1 MSEQFYGATPCAF
14 QSPGSSPRSSFARVW
29 ASRPARAVTALSLAA
44 TLALAS
50 AGPAAAVMVP
60 TAIPAASSG
69 AQSTIGKL
77 GARPGATRLPV
88 SITDSVNASVDVGT
102 GNVMVSIAGLPVSGV
117 GAVGL
122 VNNSQSPNHSAS
134 SALPQGFEL
143 TAGSSGSLSTV
154 DGGVLYTGGD
164 GFSAKFTAS
173 GTAFTPPKGVK
184 ADLVKTT
191 SGYTLTSRTSG
202 QVSTFNADGQ
212 LTSVADRNGNKTGYA
227 YTNGALSKVTG
238 SSGPAGARTAT
249 ITTSASEV
257 KVSQTSGNET
267 RTVLFQKDD
276 TNDLSA
282 FVDANGQR
290 TEFETWGGQ
299 VRKITSPD
307 GQKTRFEY
315 DDQNRLTKLIRV
327 SETTDDSITRL
338 SYTSDTQTLVAGP
351 NTDQSKPV
359 GSVPRST
366 FTLDASDHVTKASD
380 PMGRSKDASYTAD
393 FDIAS
398 TTSGSGASAG
408 TTTNTFGA
416 NAGQSLTKSASPTG
430 AASSL
435 DYGNTASATKYLPTA
450 GTDPAGNKS
459 TYTYNGTG
467 NMLSSAQAGGTPA
480 AVTYNADGTVATAT
494 APGNGTNATKYTY
507 DGNKQL
513 TKITPV
519 TGTTLGAQALTY
531 DVWGRT
537 ASVTDGRGNTISY
550 GYDRMGR
557 VLKESYSDGTPA
569 VSYSYDADGHQ
580 TKRVDG
586 SGTTSMGFDEFG
598 RLVKRDHSAVGEEV
612 TYGYDRASNLTSVHD
627 GRGTTKYDF
636 DASGTP
642 TTIWYDSYGKKE
654 RMDIAT
660 DDRGRRTDMWMETNA
675 DHSVWAAHQH
685 MDYDKSGRVSRT
697 VAKVGKGEG
706 TNTTVQDKTYC
717 YTAGTTPA
725 GGCTGGAGSDRAKIA
740 WVKDAV
746 DSSNTVF
753 TYDTKGQVTK
763 AVRAGGT
770 DPRTYTYTYDARGNR
785 LTSAKTEDYTAT
797 NFTFNAANEITSTG
811 YEYDASGNLTKDTGG
826 SFSYNAAGQMTSHTR
841 KTGTYTYTYAGGS
854 QSELIKQ
861 KTTKGDYEYG
871 YGRAN
876 QFGLPVVEQVTL
888 NGETAHLDND
898 PVTGQPLMLRT
909 SGGTQ
914 TMYIY
919 DGIGNPEALVTN
931 LDTTA
936 FAYDYDPYGVPNL
949 TEDSGGQ
956 SEPINPYQFKGGIHD
971 RSTNWVKFG
980 YRWYSVGTGRFTQR
994 DTLDA
999 PLDPANANR
1008 YTFAGND
1015 PINFADPL
1023 GLFIVEAKFGVC
1035 MIGCASIS
1043 PGIDSNGK
1051 IGLTGTV
1058 GGGAKIG
1065 PDLGI
1070 GGSTGTYSD
1079 EKQYGLDFTCAAGIF
1094 SGGVSVPVEG
1104 TPDLQGGVGVKSQ
1117 GCSVEGSVSG
1127 TL

>member
-1 MSEQFYGATPCAF
+1 MSVQLDGTP
-14 QSPGSSPRSSFARVW
+14 PGV
-29 ASRPARAVTALSLAA
+29 ASLLVSRRRWCSTPGWVRYSIRGFTALSAAA

-50 AGPAAAVMVP
+50 MGPAAAMMVP

-69 AQSTIGKL
+69 AQSTIGEL

-88 SITDSVNASVDVGT
+88 NLTDSVNASVDVGT
-102 GNVMVSIAGLPVSGV
+102 GNVMVSVAGLPVSGV

-122 VNNSQSPNHSAS
+122 VNNSQSTNRSET

-143 TAGSSGSLSTV
+143 TAGSSGALSTV
-154 DGGVLYTGGD
+154 AGGVLYTGGD

-173 GTAFTPPKGVK
+173 GTGFTAPKGVK
-184 ADLVKTT
+184 ADLVKTA
-191 SGYTLTSRTSG
+191 SGYTLTSRTTA

-212 LTSVADRNGNKTGYA
+212 LVSVADRNGNKTTYV
-227 YTNGALSKVTG
+227 YTNGVLSKVTG

-249 ITTSASEV
+249 ITTSATEV
-257 KVSQTSGNET
+257 KISQTSGNET
-267 RTVLFQKDD
+267 RTVVFEKDE

-299 VRKITSPD
+299 VRKITTPD
-307 GQKTRFEY
+307 GHITRFEY
-315 DDQNRLTKLIRV
+315 DEANRLTRLIRV
-327 SETTDDSITRL
+327 RDTTENSVTRL
-338 SYTSDTQTLVAGP
+338 AYASDTQTLVAGP
-351 NTDQSKPV
+351 NTDQSQAV
-359 GSVPRST
+359 ASVPRST
-366 FTLDASDHVTKASD
+366 YTLDASDRVTKATD
-380 PMGRSKDASYTAD
+380 AMGRVKGASYTAD

-398 TTSGSGASAG
+398 STSGAGATAG

-416 NAGQSLTKSASPTG
+416 NGGQSLTKSSSPTG
-430 AASSL
+430 ASSSAA
-435 DYGNTASATKYLPTA
+435 YGNTASATKYLPTS
-450 GTDPAGNKS
+450 GTDASGNTS

-494 APGNGTNATKYTY
+494 APGNGTNSTKYTY
-507 DGNKQL
+507 DANKQL
-513 TKITPV
+513 VKITPV
-519 TGTTLGAQALTY
+519 TGTTLGTQSLTY

-550 GYDRMGR
+550 AYDRMGR
-557 VLKESYSDGTPA
+557 VLKESYSDSTPA
-569 VSYSYDADGHQ
+569 VSYAYDKDGHQ
-580 TKRVDG
+580 TRREDG
-586 SGTTSMGFDEFG
+586 SGITTMSFDEFG
-598 RLVKRDHSAVGEEV
+598 RLITRDHSAVGEEV
-612 TYGYDRASNLTSVHD
+612 TYGYDKASNLTSVRD
-627 GRGTTKYDF
+627 GRGTTRYDF

-642 TTIWYDSYGKKE
+642 TTIWYDSYGVKE

-675 DHSVWAAHQH
+675 DHSRWAAHQH
-685 MDYDKSGRVSRT
+685 MDYDTSGRVSRT
-697 VAKVGKGEG
+697 VAKVGNSDG

-717 YTAGTTPA
+717 YTASTTPA
-725 GGCTGGAGSDRAKIA
+725 GGCTAAAASDRGKIQ

-753 TYDTKGQVTK
+753 TYDTKGQLTK
-763 AVRAGGT
+763 AARAGGT

-785 LTSAKTEDYTAT
+785 LTSAKSQDYAAT
-797 NFTFNAANEITSTG
+797 NFTFNAANQITTSG
-811 YEYDASGNLTKDTGG
+811 YTYDASGNLTKDNGG
-826 SFSYNAAGQMTSHTR
+826 TFTYNAAGQMVSHTR
-841 KTGTYTYTYAGGS
+841 ATGTYTYTYAGGS

-871 YGRAN
+871 YGRTN

-888 NGETAHLDND
+888 NGETAHLEND

-936 FAYDYDPYGVPNL
+936 FAYDYDPYGVPTL

-956 SEPINPYQFKGGIHD
+956 GEPINPYQFKGGIHD

-980 YRWYSVGTGRFTQR
+980 HRWYSVGTGRFTQR

-999 PLDPANANR
+999 PLDPGNANR

-1015 PINFADPL
+1015 PINYSDPL
-1023 GLFIVEAKFGVC
+1023 GLYSWAQAGSDCLQGAVMDAG
-1035 MIGCASIS
+1035 
-1043 PGIDSNGK
+1043 
-1051 IGLTGTV
+1051 IGLGLGLIAGPAGLAGSLAGGCLTTV
-1058 GGGAKIG
+1058 GFNFVLDLVPEDQQPTDEGMNYIDILRKIN
-1065 PDLGI
+1065 
-1070 GGSTGTYSD
+1070 
-1079 EKQYGLDFTCAAGIF
+1079 KYGKPF
-1094 SGGVSVPVEG
+1094 V
-1104 TPDLQGGVGVKSQ
+1104 
-1117 GCSVEGSVSG
+1117 
-1127 TL
+1127 